1 MYFDFE
7 YDSPDTLALS
17 NLAASAIELV
27 SDRAK
32 AEKAPAAG
40 EYNLILT
47 EKHLYT
53 LFYSYL
59 EKSDASMIY
68 ARYSPYAVGAC
79 VQGENIKGEKLNIEA
94 VSDLPFSNDGI
105 RMRPMP
111 LLSDGML
118 ESIHGHTRF
127 MRYLGLEPT
136 GSYRSLR
143 LSNGTVPFEEMKKT
157 PAIMPVCFSDFQMD
171 AFSGRFGGEIRLAY
185 LFDGESTSLV
195 TGGSISGSLIDRQS
209 ELTFSTETYRD
220 LRYSGPLAVLI
231 PGVSVAGA

>member
-1 MYFDFE
+1 
-7 YDSPDTLALS
+7 
-17 NLAASAIELV
+17 
-27 SDRAK
+27 
-32 AEKAPAAG
+32 
-40 EYNLILT
+40 
-47 EKHLYT
+47 
-53 LFYSYL
+53 
-59 EKSDASMIY
+59 MIY